1 MTTSNIYMLSIL
13 ASVLDIIIYME
24 YLKKLHIAAT
34 EYAYIQYIGII
45 AAAVADTVSYLDFL
59 LNNRYYLYIIPICIL
74 VVVYMKSQNICLII
88 TNAIYHISTSAS
100 ICVIVRFC
108 METYSLVR
116 IEDKHMSD
124 MNSEMLTI
132 IIIKIL
138 LSIIINIYERYVEIN
153 YGKTAGIAIALVSL
167 SLTIVMIISS
177 RIGYAY
183 PETRHSIIML
193 IIALWLLS
201 NVMTI
206 IINMIEQ
213 NNRYSYE
220 LIMLERERETNI
232 KVYDNIRSGQEELRN
247 IRHDIKNRL
256 NALRVAIADND
267 TTAALDYLD
276 NMIGSVDNVK
286 GKIYCNNLL
295 INNILTYKLN
305 NLDDNIQL
313 ECQAD
318 VSENLDID
326 MGDIGVIIGNLL
338 DNSIKAVRDIKE
350 GAYIHITISESI
362 GRLIIIIENNYVR
375 NNEKKPVSYYIDH
388 GRGVNNVRRLVK
400 KYGGTYKENV
410 SENVYQTK
418 VTIDM

>member
-1 MTTSNIYMLSIL
+1 
-13 ASVLDIIIYME
+13 ME

-74 VVVYMKSQNICLII
+74 VIVYMKSQNICLII
-88 TNAIYHISTSAS
+88 TSAIYHISTSAS

-124 MNSEMLTI
+124 MNSEILTI

-276 NMIGSVDNVK
+276 SMIGSVDNVK

-318 VSENLDID
+318 VSENIEID

-362 GRLIIIIENNYVR
+362 GRLIIIIENNYMR

>member
-1 MTTSNIYMLSIL
+1 
-13 ASVLDIIIYME
+13 ME
-24 YLKKLHIAAT
+24 YLKKLHIAVT
-34 EYAYIQYIGII
+34 EYTYIQYIGII

-88 TNAIYHISTSAS
+88 TSAIYHISTSAA

-124 MNSEMLTI
+124 MNREMLTI

-153 YGKTAGIAIALVSL
+153 YGNTAGMAIALVSL

-201 NVMTI
+201 NVMAI

-267 TTAALDYLD
+267 TTAVLDYLD
-276 NMIGSVDNVK
+276 SMIGSVDNVK

-318 VSENLDID
+318 VSENLEID

-362 GRLIIIIENNYVR
+362 GRLIIIIENNYMR

>member
-1 MTTSNIYMLSIL
+1 
-13 ASVLDIIIYME
+13 ME
-24 YLKKLHIAAT
+24 YLNKLHIAVT
-34 EYAYIQYIGII
+34 EYTYIQYIGII

-88 TNAIYHISTSAS
+88 TNAIYHISTSAA

-124 MNSEMLTI
+124 MNREMLTI

-153 YGKTAGIAIALVSL
+153 YGNTAGMAIALVSL

-201 NVMTI
+201 NVMAI

-276 NMIGSVDNVK
+276 SMIGSVDNVK

-318 VSENLDID
+318 VSENIEID

-362 GRLIIIIENNYVR
+362 GRLIIIIENNYMR

>member
-1 MTTSNIYMLSIL
+1 
-13 ASVLDIIIYME
+13 ME

-74 VVVYMKSQNICLII
+74 VIVYMKSQNICLII

-124 MNSEMLTI
+124 MNSEILTI

-276 NMIGSVDNVK
+276 SMIGSVDNVK

-313 ECQAD
+313 ECHAD
-318 VSENLDID
+318 VSENIEID

-362 GRLIIIIENNYVR
+362 GRLLIIIENNYMR

>member
-1 MTTSNIYMLSIL
+1 MVECMLSIL
-13 ASVLDIIIYME
+13 ASILDIIIYME
-24 YLKKLHIAAT
+24 YLKKLHIAVT
-34 EYAYIQYIGII
+34 EYTYIQYIGII

-88 TNAIYHISTSAS
+88 TSAIYHISTSAA

-124 MNSEMLTI
+124 MNREMLTI

-153 YGKTAGIAIALVSL
+153 YGNTAGMAIALVSL

-201 NVMTI
+201 NVMAI

-267 TTAALDYLD
+267 TTAVLDYLD
-276 NMIGSVDNVK
+276 SMIGSVDNVK

-318 VSENLDID
+318 VSENLEID

-362 GRLIIIIENNYVR
+362 GRLIIIIENNYMR

>member
-1 MTTSNIYMLSIL
+1 MTTSNICMLSIL

-24 YLKKLHIAAT
+24 YLNKLHIAVT
-34 EYAYIQYIGII
+34 EYTYIQYIGII

-88 TNAIYHISTSAS
+88 TNAIYHISTSAA

-124 MNSEMLTI
+124 MNREMLTI

-153 YGKTAGIAIALVSL
+153 YGNTAGMAIALVSL

-201 NVMTI
+201 NVMAI

-267 TTAALDYLD
+267 TTAVLDYLD
-276 NMIGSVDNVK
+276 SMIGSVDNVK

-305 NLDDNIQL
+305 NLDDNI
-313 ECQAD
+313 
-318 VSENLDID
+318 
-326 MGDIGVIIGNLL
+326 
-338 DNSIKAVRDIKE
+338 
-350 GAYIHITISESI
+350 
-362 GRLIIIIENNYVR
+362 
-375 NNEKKPVSYYIDH
+375 
-388 GRGVNNVRRLVK
+388 
-400 KYGGTYKENV
+400 
-410 SENVYQTK
+410 
-418 VTIDM
+418 

>member
-1 MTTSNIYMLSIL
+1 
-13 ASVLDIIIYME
+13 ME
-24 YLKKLHIAAT
+24 YLNKLHIAVT
-34 EYAYIQYIGII
+34 EYTYIQYIGII

-74 VVVYMKSQNICLII
+74 VVVYMKCQNICLII
-88 TNAIYHISTSAS
+88 TNAIYHISTSAA

-124 MNSEMLTI
+124 MNREMLTI

-153 YGKTAGIAIALVSL
+153 YGNTAGMAIALVSL

-201 NVMTI
+201 NVMAI

-276 NMIGSVDNVK
+276 SMIGSVDNVK

-318 VSENLDID
+318 VSENIEID

-362 GRLIIIIENNYVR
+362 GRLIIIIENNYMR

>member
-1 MTTSNIYMLSIL
+1 
-13 ASVLDIIIYME
+13 
-24 YLKKLHIAAT
+24 
-34 EYAYIQYIGII
+34 
-45 AAAVADTVSYLDFL
+45 
-59 LNNRYYLYIIPICIL
+59 
-74 VVVYMKSQNICLII
+74 MKSQNICLII

-276 NMIGSVDNVK
+276 SMIGSVDNVK

-318 VSENLDID
+318 VSENIEID

-362 GRLIIIIENNYVR
+362 GRLIIIIENNYMR

>member
-1 MTTSNIYMLSIL
+1 
-13 ASVLDIIIYME
+13 
-24 YLKKLHIAAT
+24 
-34 EYAYIQYIGII
+34 
-45 AAAVADTVSYLDFL
+45 
-59 LNNRYYLYIIPICIL
+59 
-74 VVVYMKSQNICLII
+74 
-88 TNAIYHISTSAS
+88 
-100 ICVIVRFC
+100 

-124 MNSEMLTI
+124 MNREMLTI

-138 LSIIINIYERYVEIN
+138 LYIIINIYERYVEIN
-153 YGKTAGIAIALVSL
+153 YGNTAGMAIALVSL

-201 NVMTI
+201 NVMAI

-267 TTAALDYLD
+267 TTAVLDYLD
-276 NMIGSVDNVK
+276 SMIGSVDNVK

-318 VSENLDID
+318 VSENLEID

-362 GRLIIIIENNYVR
+362 GRLIIIIENNYMR

>member
-1 MTTSNIYMLSIL
+1 
-13 ASVLDIIIYME
+13 ME
-24 YLKKLHIAAT
+24 YLKKLHIAVT
-34 EYAYIQYIGII
+34 EYTYIQYIGII

-88 TNAIYHISTSAS
+88 TSAIYHISTSAA

-124 MNSEMLTI
+124 MNREMLTI

-138 LSIIINIYERYVEIN
+138 LSIIINIYESYVEIN

-276 NMIGSVDNVK
+276 SMIGSVDNVK

-318 VSENLDID
+318 VSENIEID

-362 GRLIIIIENNYVR
+362 GRLIIIIENNYMR

>member
-1 MTTSNIYMLSIL
+1 M
-13 ASVLDIIIYME
+13 
-24 YLKKLHIAAT
+24 H
-34 EYAYIQYIGII
+34 IQYIGII

-74 VVVYMKSQNICLII
+74 VIVYMKSQNICLII

-124 MNSEMLTI
+124 MNSEILTI

-138 LSIIINIYERYVEIN
+138 LSILINIYERYVGIN

-183 PETRHSIIML
+183 PGTRDSIIML

-201 NVMTI
+201 NVMAI
-206 IINMIEQ
+206 MINMIEQ

-267 TTAALDYLD
+267 TTAVLDYLD
-276 NMIGSVDNVK
+276 SMIGSVDNVK

-318 VSENLDID
+318 VSENLEID

-362 GRLIIIIENNYVR
+362 GRLIIIIENNYMR

>member
-1 MTTSNIYMLSIL
+1 MLSIL
-13 ASVLDIIIYME
+13 ASILDIIIYME
-24 YLKKLHIAAT
+24 YLKKLHIAVT
-34 EYAYIQYIGII
+34 EYTYIQYIGII

-88 TNAIYHISTSAS
+88 TSAIYHISTSAA

-124 MNSEMLTI
+124 MNREMLTI

-153 YGKTAGIAIALVSL
+153 YGNTAGMAIALVSL

-201 NVMTI
+201 NVMAI

-232 KVYDNIRSGQEELRN
+232 KVYDNIRYR
-247 IRHDIKNRL
+247 KN
-256 NALRVAIADND
+256 
-267 TTAALDYLD
+267 
-276 NMIGSVDNVK
+276 
-286 GKIYCNNLL
+286 
-295 INNILTYKLN
+295 
-305 NLDDNIQL
+305 
-313 ECQAD
+313 
-318 VSENLDID
+318 
-326 MGDIGVIIGNLL
+326 
-338 DNSIKAVRDIKE
+338 
-350 GAYIHITISESI
+350 
-362 GRLIIIIENNYVR
+362 
-375 NNEKKPVSYYIDH
+375 
-388 GRGVNNVRRLVK
+388 
-400 KYGGTYKENV
+400 
-410 SENVYQTK
+410 
-418 VTIDM
+418 

>member
-1 MTTSNIYMLSIL
+1 M
-13 ASVLDIIIYME
+13 
-24 YLKKLHIAAT
+24 
-34 EYAYIQYIGII
+34 
-45 AAAVADTVSYLDFL
+45 ADTVSYLDFL

-74 VVVYMKSQNICLII
+74 VIVYMKSQNICLII

-276 NMIGSVDNVK
+276 SMIGSVDNVK

-318 VSENLDID
+318 VSENIEID

-362 GRLIIIIENNYVR
+362 GRLIIIIENNYMR

>member
-1 MTTSNIYMLSIL
+1 
-13 ASVLDIIIYME
+13 ME

-88 TNAIYHISTSAS
+88 TNAIYHISTSAA

-276 NMIGSVDNVK
+276 SMIGSVDNVK

-318 VSENLDID
+318 VSENIEID

-362 GRLIIIIENNYVR
+362 GRLIIIIENNYMR

>member
-1 MTTSNIYMLSIL
+1 MTTSNICMLSIL
-13 ASVLDIIIYME
+13 ASILDIIIYME
-24 YLKKLHIAAT
+24 YLKKLHIAVT
-34 EYAYIQYIGII
+34 EYTYIQYIGII

-88 TNAIYHISTSAS
+88 TSAIYHISTSAA

-124 MNSEMLTI
+124 MNREMLT
-132 IIIKIL
+132 
-138 LSIIINIYERYVEIN
+138 IIINIYERYVEIN
-153 YGKTAGIAIALVSL
+153 YGNTAGMAIALVSL

-201 NVMTI
+201 NVMAI

-267 TTAALDYLD
+267 TTAVLDYLD
-276 NMIGSVDNVK
+276 SMIGSVDNVK

-318 VSENLDID
+318 VSENLEID

-362 GRLIIIIENNYVR
+362 GRLIIIIENNYMR

>member
-1 MTTSNIYMLSIL
+1 M
-13 ASVLDIIIYME
+13 
-24 YLKKLHIAAT
+24 
-34 EYAYIQYIGII
+34 
-45 AAAVADTVSYLDFL
+45 ADTVSYLDFL

-74 VVVYMKSQNICLII
+74 VIVYMKSQNICLII

-124 MNSEMLTI
+124 MNSEILTI

-138 LSIIINIYERYVEIN
+138 LSILINIYERYVGIN

-183 PETRHSIIML
+183 PGTRHSIIML

-201 NVMTI
+201 NVMAI
-206 IINMIEQ
+206 MINMIEQ

-267 TTAALDYLD
+267 TTAVLDYLD
-276 NMIGSVDNVK
+276 SMIGSVDNVK

-318 VSENLDID
+318 VSENLEID

-338 DNSIKAVRDIKE
+338 DNSIKAVCDIKE

-362 GRLIIIIENNYVR
+362 GRLIIIIENNYMR

>member
-1 MTTSNIYMLSIL
+1 MLSIL
-13 ASVLDIIIYME
+13 ASILDIIIYME
-24 YLKKLHIAAT
+24 YLKKLHIAVT
-34 EYAYIQYIGII
+34 EYTYIQYIGII

-88 TNAIYHISTSAS
+88 TSAIYHISTSAA

-124 MNSEMLTI
+124 MNREMLTI

-153 YGKTAGIAIALVSL
+153 YGNTAGMAIALVSL

-201 NVMTI
+201 NVMAI

-267 TTAALDYLD
+267 TTAVLDYLD
-276 NMIGSVDNVK
+276 SMIGSVDNVK

-295 INNILTYKLN
+295 INNILIYKLN

-318 VSENLDID
+318 VSENLEID

-362 GRLIIIIENNYVR
+362 GRLIIIIENNYMR

>member
-1 MTTSNIYMLSIL
+1 
-13 ASVLDIIIYME
+13 ME

-74 VVVYMKSQNICLII
+74 VIVYMKSQNICLII

-124 MNSEMLTI
+124 MNSEILTI

-138 LSIIINIYERYVEIN
+138 LSILINIYERYVGIN

-183 PETRHSIIML
+183 PGTRHSIIML

-201 NVMTI
+201 NVMAI
-206 IINMIEQ
+206 MINMIEQ

-276 NMIGSVDNVK
+276 SMIGSVDNVK

-318 VSENLDID
+318 VSENIEID

-362 GRLIIIIENNYVR
+362 GRLIIIIENNYMR

>member
-1 MTTSNIYMLSIL
+1 MLSIL
-13 ASVLDIIIYME
+13 ASILDIIIYME
-24 YLKKLHIAAT
+24 YLKKLHIAVT
-34 EYAYIQYIGII
+34 EYTYIGII

-88 TNAIYHISTSAS
+88 TSAIYHISTSAA

-124 MNSEMLTI
+124 MNREMLTI

-153 YGKTAGIAIALVSL
+153 YGNTAGMAIALVSL

-201 NVMTI
+201 NVMAI

-267 TTAALDYLD
+267 TTAVLDYLD
-276 NMIGSVDNVK
+276 SMIGSVDNVK

-318 VSENLDID
+318 VSENLEID

-362 GRLIIIIENNYVR
+362 GRLIIIIENNYMR

>member
-1 MTTSNIYMLSIL
+1 
-13 ASVLDIIIYME
+13 ME
-24 YLKKLHIAAT
+24 YLKKLHIAVM
-34 EYAYIQYIGII
+34 EYTYIQYIGII

-88 TNAIYHISTSAS
+88 TNAIYHISTSAA

-276 NMIGSVDNVK
+276 SMIGSVDNVK

-318 VSENLDID
+318 VSENIEID

-362 GRLIIIIENNYVR
+362 GRLIIIIENNYMR

>member
-1 MTTSNIYMLSIL
+1 MTTSNICMLSIL
-13 ASVLDIIIYME
+13 ASILDIIIYME
-24 YLKKLHIAAT
+24 YLKKLHIAVT
-34 EYAYIQYIGII
+34 EYTYIQYIG
-45 AAAVADTVSYLDFL
+45 
-59 LNNRYYLYIIPICIL
+59 IIPICIL
-74 VVVYMKSQNICLII
+74 VVVNMKSQNICLII
-88 TNAIYHISTSAS
+88 TSAIYHISTSAA

-124 MNSEMLTI
+124 MNREMLTI

-153 YGKTAGIAIALVSL
+153 YGNTAGMAIALVSL

-201 NVMTI
+201 NVMAI

-267 TTAALDYLD
+267 TTAVLDYLD
-276 NMIGSVDNVK
+276 SMIGSVDNVK

-318 VSENLDID
+318 VSENLEID

-362 GRLIIIIENNYVR
+362 GRLIIIIENNYMR